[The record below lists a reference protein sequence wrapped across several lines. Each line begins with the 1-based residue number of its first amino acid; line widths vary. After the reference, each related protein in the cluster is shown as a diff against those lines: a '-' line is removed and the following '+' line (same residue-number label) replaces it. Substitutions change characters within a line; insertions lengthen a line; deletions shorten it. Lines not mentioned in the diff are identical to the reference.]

1 MKKEMINLM
10 TLSEKTRDE
19 NIMILLKKE
28 FIELGINFGNI
39 VSVTTD
45 GAPIII

>member
-28 FIELGINFGNI
+28 FIELGINFENA
-39 VSVTTD
+39 VFVTTD
-45 GAPIII
+45 GKKLN